1 MATIPDSIKATLD
14 AGWTAAGGAEP
25 TYYVGE
31 DYSAYNPPPAG
42 KDYIW
47 IDTLSLHSIPDAVN
61 DTYSN
66 ITHTINIRCNTL
78 TSADRRKEIAD
89 EIARILNG
97 TAITGV
103 NLQKVTDRRILRPE
117 RMKGTHHEQL
127 QVTMLELL
135 VSSASA
141 YGAGATGDFTVTGD
155 VITSSVYSLE
165 EALMLGS
172 ANAAWVPCP
181 LEFVYIEAYFRMTV
195 TGTITNIGGN
205 DMWPVFS
212 LPLPTNK
219 GSLKLYVAGTR
230 IGISAADAD
239 DFITTTRM
247 LGFTGGA
254 SPTVLDSDTTDKNTV
269 AEHEDT
275 FTAVDCSGY
284 DNIKVQLYCSNTDAT
299 DLAIDWVL
307 LKAYYA
313 T

>member
-172 ANAAWVPCP
+172 ANAAWVPCSLVGWDP
-181 LEFVYIEAYFRMTV
+181 DDKGEYTNL
-195 TGTITNIGGN
+195 GTWTNVDN
-205 DMWPVFS
+205 TTCYLTF
-212 LPLPTNK
+212 LNLLPTNK
-219 GSLKLYVAGTR
+219 GSLKLYISGTR
-230 IGISAADAD
+230 VSLADAD
-239 DFITTTRM
+239 VGDYMASVKLEGEGNYGQTLLNTDSSANTTAGLQT
-247 LGFTGGA
+247 
-254 SPTVLDSDTTDKNTV
+254 
-269 AEHEDT
+269 DT
-275 FTAVDCSGY
+275 FAAIDCSSYPSTRVRIQTVNTNAGDLDIQY
-284 DNIKVQLYCSNTDAT
+284 VQ
-299 DLAIDWVL
+299 VQ
-307 LKAYYA
+307 AYYD